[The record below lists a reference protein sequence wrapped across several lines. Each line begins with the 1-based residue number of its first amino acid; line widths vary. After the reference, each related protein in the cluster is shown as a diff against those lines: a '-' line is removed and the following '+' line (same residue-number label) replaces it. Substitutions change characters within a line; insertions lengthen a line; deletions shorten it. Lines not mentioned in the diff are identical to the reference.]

1 MDFDLIMTGL
11 GILGVIMLGVDI
23 LLEVL
28 NKLKKDHK
36 TFTNIYVIANL
47 LLFVYSLYFEIWLF
61 VVLNGFL
68 LGVGIYSYYISHFR
82 K

>member
-28 NKLKKDHK
+28 NKLNRNHK
-36 TFTNIYVIANL
+36 TFTKIYVIANL
-47 LLFVYSLYFEIWLF
+47 LLFIYSLYFKIWLF

-68 LGVGIYSYYISHFR
+68 LGIGIYLYYVSHFR